1 METKR
6 RERILIVED
15 DEEVAK
21 VLKGRLECEGY
32 ETHTEE
38 TGKAAL
44 SYAADYRPDLV
55 VLDVGLPDISGLEV
69 AKWLRKIYLPWVVPI
84 LMLTGRD
91 QPVDKLYGFAHGADS
106 YLTKPYDP
114 SELRQTVKL
123 LLRELTGSWGPFVP
137 EKSVD

>member
-15 DEEVAK
+15 DAEVAM
-21 VLKGRLECEGY
+21 VLKARFEHAGY
-32 ETHTEE
+32 ETRTES

-44 SYAADYRPDLV
+44 SYTADCRPDLV

-69 AKWLRKIYLPWVVPI
+69 AKRLRKITLPWVVPI

-114 SELRQTVKL
+114 KELCQTVKL
-123 LLRELTGSWGPFVP
+123 LLGEPTAN
-137 EKSVD
+137 

>member
-15 DEEVAK
+15 DEDVAK
-21 VLKGRLECEGY
+21 VLKGRLEREGY
-32 ETHTEE
+32 ETLAKG

-44 SYAADYRPDLV
+44 SYAADHRPDLV

-69 AKWLRKIYLPWVVPI
+69 AKRLRKIYLPWTVPI
-84 LMLTGRD
+84 LMLTARD

-106 YLTKPYDP
+106 YLTKPYDAA
-114 SELRQTVKL
+114 ELCQTVKL
-123 LLRELTGSWGPFVP
+123 LLGELAG
-137 EKSVD
+137 

>member
-21 VLKGRLECEGY
+21 VLRGRLEGEGY
-32 ETHTEE
+32 ETHTEG

-55 VLDVGLPDISGLEV
+55 VLDVGLPGISGLEV
-69 AKWLRKIYLPWVVPI
+69 AKRLRKIYLPWVVPI

-114 SELRQTVKL
+114 KELCQTVKFL
-123 LLRELTGSWGPFVP
+123 LGELAGN
-137 EKSVD
+137 

>member
-15 DEEVAK
+15 DVEVAK
-21 VLKGRLECEGY
+21 VLKGRLALEGY
-32 ETHTEE
+32 ETHTEA

-44 SYAADYRPDLV
+44 TYAMNDRPDLV
-55 VLDVGLPDISGLEV
+55 VLDVRLPDISGLEV
-69 AKWLRKIYLPWVVPI
+69 AKRLRKMYLPWSVPI
-84 LMLTGRD
+84 LMLTGLD

-123 LLRELTGSWGPFVP
+123 LLGELTSN
-137 EKSVD
+137 